1 MDVYSDA
8 ISIVRSVEPVSTT
21 IISSTSSATLSRQRA
36 RCSSSFLT
44 IMQRLMVGIFDEAG
58 KPSFSYFRE
67 RWIRNCSKYRW
78 VGAVHEVIP
87 PVGRLVYSDI
97 AISHK
102 KMRSGDPDR
111 NLRIYR
117 KLLAE
122 GKTLDL
128 RQQYYYGRE
137 LYYHKQY
144 EEAVSEQPGQPE
156 QQEQMEQLGQPEQ
169 QEQMEQL
176 GQPGQQVLP
185 VREQLFRL
193 HQDFRLP

>member
-1 MDVYSDA
+1 MDYCMWMDA
-8 ISIVRSVEPVSTT
+8 DDILKDTEKEKFLNLKQTLQPDTDIVMMKYNT
-21 IISSTSSATLSRQRA
+21 A
-36 RCSSSFLT
+36 
-44 IMQRLMVGIFDEAG
+44 FDEAG

-78 VGAVHEVIP
+78 VGAVHEVVP

-102 KMRSGDPDR
+102 KMRAGDPDR

-156 QQEQMEQLGQPEQ
+156 QQEQMEQLGQP
-169 QEQMEQL
+169 
-176 GQPGQQVLP
+176 GQQVLP